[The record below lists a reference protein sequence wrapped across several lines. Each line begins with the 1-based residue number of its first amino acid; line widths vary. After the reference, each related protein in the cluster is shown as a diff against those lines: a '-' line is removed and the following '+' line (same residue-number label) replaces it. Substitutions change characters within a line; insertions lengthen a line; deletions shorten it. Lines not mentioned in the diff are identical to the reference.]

1 MTLQLIV
8 FIVLALFIAVCSVL
22 AVTTSRILRAA
33 TYLLFVFIWY
43 SRYLLPTQLLIL
55 GSCTI
60 TDLRRWYNSALC
72 I

>member
-22 AVTTSRILRAA
+22 AVTNLSAVR
-33 TYLLFVFIWY
+33 FIWY

>member
-1 MTLQLIV
+1 MEY
-8 FIVLALFIAVCSVL
+8 
-22 AVTTSRILRAA
+22 
-33 TYLLFVFIWY
+33 YLVVSSMEYYWFPLK
-43 SRYLLPTQLLIL
+43 IL